1 MAESREGVL
10 ADGSQP
16 AGPEDLFRR
25 LLEFGMEF
33 ETVEHPPVFTVEE
46 AKALRGEIPGCH
58 VKNLFLRDRKGAMW
72 LVVCREDRAIDLKV
86 LAGLLRAGRLS
97 FGSPERLMKY
107 LGVIPGAVTPFGI
120 INDNGGQVRV
130 VLDRQ
135 MLEAGPLNFHPLDNA
150 MTTSISAQDLIR
162 FLEAENHPPEYI
174 DLG

>member
-1 MAESREGVL
+1 MAESQEGVL
-10 ADGSQP
+10 VDGSRP

-25 LLEFGMEF
+25 LRELGTSF
-33 ETVEHPPVFTVEE
+33 ETVEHPPVFTVDQ
-46 AKALRGEIPGCH
+46 AKALRGELRGCH

-86 LAGLLRAGRLS
+86 LAELLGAGRLS

-107 LGVIPGAVTPFGI
+107 LGVIPGAVTPFAV
-120 INDNGGQVRV
+120 INDKGGEVRV
-130 VLDRQ
+130 VLERR
-135 MLEAGPLNFHPLDNA
+135 MLETEPLNFHPLDNA
-150 MTTSISAQDLIR
+150 MTTAIGSEDFIC